1 MKLIGTP
8 PRSTDEWDVPLP
20 MVEQETAAQVL
31 RESQARHAA
40 LGNVD
45 EAIADGEA
53 LQLVTHPDAP
63 VATDADYGDTWT
75 AWLDARIELNKRQGG
90 VS

>member
-1 MKLIGTP
+1 M
-8 PRSTDEWDVPLP
+8 PL
-20 MVEQETAAQVL
+20 EQLEAVL
-31 RESQARHAA
+31 RESRARHAVA
-40 LGNVD
+40 GDWD
-45 EAIADGEA
+45 EDEFVANGEA